1 MNQSAPTIHAVQ
13 AKPQPVN
20 LFYDSEFTGLHQS
33 TTLIS
38 VGFVSETG
46 AEFYAEFSDYDQS
59 QCDEWI
65 KRNVLAHTRWLQQTA
80 QQPFALQEGN
90 LSLCYGDQAFVTER
104 LTQWLSQFP
113 AIHVWA
119 DCLAWD
125 WVLFSELFGGALHI
139 PQHIFY
145 MPFDLATLFNAS
157 GLDPATPRVEFAE
170 MSACGV
176 HQHNALWDAKVV
188 KACHSKLLNMARK

>member
-1 MNQSAPTIHAVQ
+1 MPNPELI
-13 AKPQPVN
+13 
-20 LFYDSEFTGLHQS
+20 FYDSEFTGLHQS

-46 AEFYAEFSDYDQS
+46 AEFYAEFNDYDPN

-65 KRNVLAHTRWLQQTA
+65 KQNVLAHTRWLQQPE
-80 QQPFALQEGN
+80 QQAFAIQEGSLN
-90 LSLCYGDQAFVTER
+90 LCYGDKAFITER
-104 LTQWLSQFP
+104 LTKWLNQFP

-125 WVLFSELFGGALHI
+125 WVLFCELFGGALHI

-145 MPFDLATLFNAS
+145 MPFDLATLFQAS
-157 GLDPATPRVEFAE
+157 GLDPSTPRAEFSE
-170 MSACGV
+170 MSGGGG

-188 KACHSKLLNMARK
+188 QACHNKLLNMARK